1 MAFRTRAEIRRSTF
15 KTARSIGANF
25 RDEKFKILR
34 TTPGYNLQLLKIHEF
49 LDIPMKKH
57 NKSVTTS
64 WLTQALPK
72 FEIVKLATFIFQNKR
87 EAVHYARHS
96 ASLNDITLRSVNI
109 D

>member
-1 MAFRTRAEIRRSTF
+1 MRMAFRTRAEIRRSTF

-34 TTPGYNLQLLKIHEF
+34 TTPGYNLQLLKIHED

-64 WLTQALPK
+64 WLTPALSEL
-72 FEIVKLATFIFQNKR
+72 EILNNAILIFQNK
-87 EAVHYARHS
+87 
-96 ASLNDITLRSVNI
+96 LDIFQAFC
-109 D
+109 